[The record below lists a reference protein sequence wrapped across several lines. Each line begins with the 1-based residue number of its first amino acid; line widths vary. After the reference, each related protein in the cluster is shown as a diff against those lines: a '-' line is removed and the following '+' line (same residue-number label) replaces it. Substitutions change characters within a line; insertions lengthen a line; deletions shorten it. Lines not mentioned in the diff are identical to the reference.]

1 EKEPLTIDPA
11 DSSVL
16 TGEYSVIGNS
26 EE

>member
-1 EKEPLTIDPA
+1 TIDPA

-16 TGEYSVIGNS
+16 TGEYSVIDNS

>member
-1 EKEPLTIDPA
+1 KEPLTIDPA

-16 TGEYSVIGNS
+16 TGEYSVIDNS

>member
-1 EKEPLTIDPA
+1 LTIDPA

-16 TGEYSVIGNS
+16 TGEYSVIDNS